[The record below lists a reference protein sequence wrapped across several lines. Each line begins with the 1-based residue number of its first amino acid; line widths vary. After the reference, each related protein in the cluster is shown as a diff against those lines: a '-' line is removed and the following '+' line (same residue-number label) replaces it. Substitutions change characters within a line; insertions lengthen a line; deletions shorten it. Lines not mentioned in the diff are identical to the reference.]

1 MNTTLS
7 AEQQHTIT
15 LSKDFRAPAEK
26 IFDAWT
32 DPEVLKSWFGPEGVV
47 TTAASIDLR
56 PGGSYSLTMAL
67 PDGKTV
73 IHRGVYRSIEKPSM
87 LSFTWILEGQDCEGS
102 KEQHAETLVTL
113 EFQEKNNITTLVLT
127 HDFLPSES
135 SKEAHGYGWAGS
147 LDRLMRVF
155 SSEAE

>member
-7 AEQQHTIT
+7 AEQQHTII
-15 LSKDFRAPAEK
+15 LSKEFRAPVEK
-26 IFDAWT
+26 IFDAWI

-56 PGGSYSLTMAL
+56 LGGSYSLTMAL

-73 IHRGVYRSIEKPSM
+73 IHRGVYRSIERPSK
-87 LSFTWILEGQDCEGS
+87 LSFTWILEGQDCEGT
-102 KEQHAETLVTL
+102 KDLHAETLVTL
-113 EFQEKNNITTLVLT
+113 VFHQKENITTLVLT

-135 SKEAHGYGWAGS
+135 SKEAHGYGWSGS
-147 LDRLMRVF
+147 LDRLTTVL
-155 SSEAE
+155 SS